1 MLLLFLAAHEHIH
14 HREQTNGYRSLE
26 AVRVNCRR
34 MSKIT
39 WVGLFNSLCED
50 EKHSRHF
57 PEMLL
62 FTFSGISKI
71 RMTIRSDVELLNVE
85 ASYPVA
91 TSNSCKIHLPL
102 PNLSTPLATELFL
115 TKRSVGRGRNTK
127 RRKGEWRMKGC
138 RTVVVPV
145 SWTIEENADWHL
157 LFRWL
162 LFQILLRRDRH

>member
-1 MLLLFLAAHEHIH
+1 
-14 HREQTNGYRSLE
+14 
-26 AVRVNCRR
+26 
-34 MSKIT
+34 
-39 WVGLFNSLCED
+39 
-50 EKHSRHF
+50 
-57 PEMLL
+57 MLL

-71 RMTIRSDVELLNVE
+71 HMTIRSDVELLDVE

-145 SWTIEENADWHL
+145 SWTIEENADCIL
-157 LFRWL
+157 LFRSL
-162 LFQILLRRDRH
+162 AEPLYRSFLSEPFITLRMRLKEQIHLSIPSNSENRKSNISLQTFWCIQTGPFTAH